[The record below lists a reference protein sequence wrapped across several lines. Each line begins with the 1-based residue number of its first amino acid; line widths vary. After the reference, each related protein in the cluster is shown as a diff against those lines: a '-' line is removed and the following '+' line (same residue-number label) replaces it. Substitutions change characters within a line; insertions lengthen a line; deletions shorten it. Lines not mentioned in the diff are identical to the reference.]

1 MDKIVLFGAGQKGRQ
16 LLGLYGDNVV
26 AIIDNDVNKQ
36 GTTITEGTNTVPVIS
51 IKKYIQRCSCYTCC
65 FKMQRN
71 HKGIGKG
78 RNNKL

>member
-51 IKKYIQRCSCYTCC
+51 IKIYI
-65 FKMQRN
+65 
-71 HKGIGKG
+71 
-78 RNNKL
+78 

>member
-16 LLGLYGDNVV
+16 LLGLYGANVV

-51 IKKYIQRCSCYTCC
+51 IKNI
-65 FKMQRN
+65 
-71 HKGIGKG
+71 
-78 RNNKL
+78 